1 MTENASRGEN
11 EMTTLDDYEIEDEEM
26 EDSPPPEESSNRTFL
41 LVAGILGG
49 VLLLTLICLAVYAM
63 VFVPRRE
70 SSQQTQVAE
79 INAQNTEVALAAQM
93 TRQAQAWTA
102 TPSATSVPTETSTAS
117 PTPVIAPTDTPA
129 EEPTEDPRTA
139 TVAALL
145 TLQAGGNLTTTPTAT
160 ALPATGFA
168 DDFGV
173 PGLLSLAAALV
184 VVIFLARRLRTAT
197 S

>member
-1 MTENASRGEN
+1 
-11 EMTTLDDYEIEDEEM
+11 MTTMDDFDIEDEDM
-26 EDSPPPEESSNRTFL
+26 EESPPEESSNRTFL

-63 VFVPRRE
+63 VYVPRRE

-117 PTPVIAPTDTPA
+117 PTPVLAPTDTPVL

-145 TLQAGGNLTTTPTAT
+145 TLQAGGDQTTTPTAT

-168 DDFGV
+168 DDVGV

-184 VVIFLARRLRTAT
+184 VVIFLARRLRTA
-197 S
+197 SS